1 MKILLKS
8 LEELKEEFTIEEKDN
23 YPFLII
29 DGLTMFDDM
38 LDLLGKVHIAEYEK
52 EIDAY
57 VIDGWK
63 FPSNFIKEFFPQ
75 N

>member
-1 MKILLKS
+1 MKVLLKS
-8 LEELKEEFTIEEKDN
+8 LEELKEEFTIDDN
-23 YPFLII
+23 NDYFLAI

-38 LDLLGKVHIAEYEK
+38 LDLLGKVHIAEYEE

>member
-1 MKILLKS
+1 MKVLLKS
-8 LEELKEEFTIEEKDN
+8 LKELKEEFTTEEKDD

-38 LDLLGKVHIAEYEK
+38 LDLLGKVHIAEYEE